1 MHSRD
6 LCMKLE
12 CDNFFITML
21 LTTDTDK
28 YTQIFHSVFC
38 LTNSTCCT
46 AIASRRRSQSNYA
59 TEFLFHSDTLCMDA
73 FSEMYKAV

>member
-6 LCMKLE
+6 LCMKLG
-12 CDNFFITML
+12 CDNLFITML

-38 LTNSTCCT
+38 ITNSTCCT
-46 AIASRRRSQSNYA
+46 AIASRKRSQSNFA
-59 TEFLFHSDTLCMDA
+59 TLFHSDTLCVGA
-73 FSEMYKAV
+73 FSEICKAV